1 MRIGLV
7 CEGQTDIPVFEALL
21 NKLLPDDWVL
31 IPLQPERDALG
42 NYGSAGWTKVRDL
55 CQSYGSY
62 VTHLP
67 NGPDILIVQVDGDV
81 AGQVSAAT
89 LDELC
94 AHIRSWLGSGATHPG
109 LVITIPAQATET
121 WLLAGSRPASPALES
136 VRKPAE
142 QLIRAGLI
150 AHDKHGNPIKDQQ
163 RYRELAAP
171 LADRLASL
179 RPVLRELDRFCSKVE
194 ALVRRC

>member
-1 MRIGLV
+1 MRIGLI

-21 NKLLPDDWVL
+21 NKLLPDGWVL
-31 IPLQPERDALG
+31 TPLQPERDALG
-42 NYGSAGWTKVRDL
+42 NYGDAGWTRVREF

-62 VTHLP
+62 VAYLP
-67 NGPDILIVQVDGDV
+67 NAPDLLIVQVDGDI

-94 AHIRSWLGSGATHPG
+94 GRVKIWLGAGASHPG
-109 LVITIPAQATET
+109 LVMAIPTQATET
-121 WLLAGSRPASPALES
+121 WLLAGSRPANPALEA

-142 QLIRAGLI
+142 QLIKAGLI
-150 AHDKHGNPIKDQQ
+150 EHNERGNPIKDQQ

-179 RPVLRELDRFCSKVE
+179 RPVLRELDRFCSKIE
-194 ALVRRC
+194 ALVHR